1 MRVLITYANA
11 GGGHRSVALAL
22 QEAFRRYYPQVSTSL
37 LDVMTDYAPFP
48 LRQFPQLYPR
58 LTRGD
63 AFLWKWIY
71 TMTDGPVQA
80 RVIARSWNIMVHQR
94 LRTALRDYPA
104 DVIVSV
110 YPLLNR
116 NIGRC
121 LHRLPNRPVFSI
133 LVTDLGTA
141 HSLWFSRDAD
151 YYLVPTEQVY
161 RRALLWGVPPDAIS
175 TVGLPV
181 SLAFDNKQGDQ
192 AVLRRQLGLHPKMS
206 MVLLLGGAEGMGGL
220 LPIAQA
226 IVARRPHA
234 QLVIITGRNEKL
246 RARLDAQKWRIPVKV
261 VGYTDKMH
269 QWMRAADLLLSKA
282 GPSTISEALA
292 TGLPLVLTGYL
303 PGQEEANIR
312 FVVDSGAGV
321 YQSAPEEIAHLVQLW
336 TTPGNP
342 VLQEMAAHARQ
353 AGRQEAAKNAVDIL
367 YDLGENAQSLL
378 RRHWGPP
385 YKHAKGAK
393 FFDRIASVT
402 RNAL

>member
-1 MRVLITYANA
+1 MKVLITYANA

-22 QEAFRRYYPQVSTSL
+22 QEAFRRYYPHVSTSL
-37 LDVMTDYAPFP
+37 LDVMANYAPFP

-58 LTRGD
+58 LTRGE
-63 AFLWKWIY
+63 ASIWKWIY

-80 RVIARSWNIMVHQR
+80 QVIAQSWNIMVRQR
-94 LRTALRDYPA
+94 LHAALRDYPA

-116 NIGRC
+116 NIGRS
-121 LHRLPNRPVFSI
+121 LRRLPNRPIFSI

-161 RRALLWGVPPDAIS
+161 RRALLRGVSPEAIS

-181 SLAFDNKQGDQ
+181 SLAFDNQQEDQ
-192 AVLRRQLGLHPKMS
+192 ALLRRHLGLHPKMAT
-206 MVLLLGGAEGMGGL
+206 VLLLGGAEGMGGL

-226 IVARRPHA
+226 IVACRPHA

-246 RARLDAQKWRIPVKV
+246 RVRLEARKWRIPVKI

-269 QWMRAADLLLSKA
+269 EWMQAADLLLSKA

-303 PGQEEANIR
+303 PGQEEDNIR
-312 FVVDSGAGV
+312 FVVESGAGV
-321 YQSAPEEIAHLVQLW
+321 YQSEPAEIAKLVKQW

-342 VLQEMAAHARQ
+342 VLPQMASKAKETGQ
-353 AGRQEAAKNAVDIL
+353 QKAAKNAVDIL
-367 YDLGENAQSLL
+367 YALSENPQQLL
-378 RRHWGPP
+378 RPKPNSSYRR
-385 YKHAKGAK
+385 AKVTK
-393 FFDRIASVT
+393 FFNRLT
-402 RNAL
+402 L